1 MGGVFLCMLSE
12 DMTNWVGFGMRT
24 ESERLV
30 MLTSD
35 LNHLKQISNVEFNK
49 IQSSSGEKAFNEGPY
64 KKDSGAE

>member
-1 MGGVFLCMLSE
+1 
-12 DMTNWVGFGMRT
+12 
-24 ESERLV
+24 